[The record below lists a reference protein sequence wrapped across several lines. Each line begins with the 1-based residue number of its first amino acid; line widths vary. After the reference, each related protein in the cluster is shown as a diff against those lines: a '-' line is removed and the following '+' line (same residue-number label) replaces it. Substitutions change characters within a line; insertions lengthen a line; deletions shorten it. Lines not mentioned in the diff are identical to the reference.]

1 MHESIY
7 DIFFDVIV
15 KITWCTYSSFFL
27 SFFSFLSLFFLFF
40 FSMVLNEGASFVGID

>member
-15 KITWCTYSSFFL
+15 KITWCTYSSFFSL
-27 SFFSFLSLFFLFF
+27 YFHFSRSSFFFF
-40 FSMVLNEGASFVGID
+40 FFNGIE